1 MTTPNPLNLK
11 NVDCLEFLRSIPD
24 ESIDLIIADPPYFEI
39 IGEKWDNQWTS
50 EAAYLAWC
58 DEWTIECERVLK
70 QGAPLYVWGTTK
82 TDTFL
87 RYKLGILNQTKLN
100 YQQWIIWSYN
110 WGGRTKKK
118 FPRKHE
124 DLLAYS
130 KGQTMNWYPES
141 VEIPRKMTKNIR
153 TGEDYTNGTIPTC
166 VWEQNNHT
174 TSKEYCG
181 WHPTQKPVVLLER
194 IIRAHTNV
202 GDIVLDPFSGSG
214 STAIATLRQGRV
226 FHGSEISVE
235 YYEKSLQ
242 RIEELTYGK

>member
-1 MTTPNPLNLK
+1 
-11 NVDCLEFLRSIPD
+11 
-24 ESIDLIIADPPYFEI
+24 
-39 IGEKWDNQWTS
+39 
-50 EAAYLAWC
+50 
-58 DEWTIECERVLK
+58 
-70 QGAPLYVWGTTK
+70 
-82 TDTFL
+82 
-87 RYKLGILNQTKLN
+87 
-100 YQQWIIWSYN
+100 
-110 WGGRTKKK
+110 
-118 FPRKHE
+118 
-124 DLLAYS
+124 
-130 KGQTMNWYPES
+130 MNWYPES

-194 IIRAHTNV
+194 IIRAHTKV
-202 GDIVLDPFSGSG
+202 GDTVLDPFSGSG

-226 FHGSEISVE
+226 FHGSEISAE